1 MIRARPPPGARPAG
15 FPICIR
21 IVLVLGVLATSM
33 VVVFWDVGAW
43 ELKGMHAAGRGG
55 VDNMGETDGPCF
67 LKKKINTQLSSVSS
81 HAYVHT

>member
-1 MIRARPPPGARPAG
+1 
-15 FPICIR
+15 
-21 IVLVLGVLATSM
+21 M